1 MNDDTIYRQAAIES
15 VDMLFRPFTEYSPGM
30 VDLAGVACNH
40 TLADVIVTL
49 KALPSAERYGR
60 WIPDFGG
67 KFKGGAYWFRCSMC
81 GRIVPNV
88 RNGYMNYCPNCGA
101 KMEGAEE

>member
-1 MNDDTIYRQAAIES
+1 MDDLISRQETSGCEYWDSESNLCALYR
-15 VDMLFRPFTEYSPGM
+15 
-30 VDLAGVACNH
+30 
-40 TLADVIVTL
+40 
-49 KALPSAERYGR
+49 PSAERYGR

-88 RNGYMNYCPNCGA
+88 RNGGWNYCPHCGA